1 MTDIWQLREG
11 ERLDDLVRDGM
22 KIIQRTDQ
30 FCFSMDSVLLAHYV
44 NIRTKDRIV
53 DLGTGTGV
61 IALLLSALGARHIT
75 ALEINPVMA
84 ELAKRNVE
92 GNHREDYIQVIQRQ
106 MPCFRQ
112 AIFSPWWSIRHIGK

>member
-44 NIRTKDRIV
+44 NIRAKDRIV

-61 IALLLSALGARHIT
+61 IALLLSALGAGI
-75 ALEINPVMA
+75 L
-84 ELAKRNVE
+84 
-92 GNHREDYIQVIQRQ
+92 QR
-106 MPCFRQ
+106 
-112 AIFSPWWSIRHIGK
+112 WKSIRLWRNWLREMWKGITGKIIFR

>member
-44 NIRTKDRIV
+44 NIRAKDRIV

-61 IALLLSALGARHIT
+61 IALLTGRTVS
-75 ALEINPVMA
+75 VMVHDFFPSCPCI
-84 ELAKRNVE
+84 ERKLCPERKR
-92 GNHREDYIQVIQRQ
+92 
-106 MPCFRQ
+106 
-112 AIFSPWWSIRHIGK
+112 